1 MPRDLTHKGS
11 SKISVSSVIEFPQ
24 RLVKLL
30 RFLAKNYILTGF
42 VVWQYRLLNLQTGED
57 GVNAL
62 QRHLCCWPQTV
73 SKPLVCQLTFLIRGY
88 VKVSYFQIVFLVS
101 SLSTKKRTKTNRQV
115 VKSNFFVNFLEETLA
130 WKNHFEINWPLKVRQ
145 FQNEFMKSSFVS
157 KYEPKILGETMNS

>member
-24 RLVKLL
+24 RLVKLV
-30 RFLAKNYILTGF
+30 RFLAKNYILTCF

-101 SLSTKKRTKTNRQV
+101 SLSTKKRTKTSQQILKTSIFVWGFFGRNICLK
-115 VKSNFFVNFLEETLA
+115 KS
-130 WKNHFEINWPLKVRQ
+130 
-145 FQNEFMKSSFVS
+145 FQICLTFSIGIQN
-157 KYEPKILGETMNS
+157 LQ